1 MFRKLAD
8 RLKEFKLTM
17 RMKLT
22 LSLSAIAVTLLVSSV
37 ISIMEYYKMSNYV
50 SDLIA
55 DNIRSVNVAQ
65 KLSEVTN
72 KYNLDLLTVIGDD
85 AVSTLPDFHQKEFM
99 AHCDSLRNSLTS
111 DKMVPLTDSVV
122 YAYSAYMLT
131 SLELNDVLL
140 SDFIDTRAW
149 YFDRLQP
156 KFKRL
161 NSYIDVLN
169 NAIYEDLKKNSLT
182 FQRGFYRSIIP
193 GAVAVGVGLLL
204 VLMLLFFLLVYYVN
218 PIYRMLA
225 GLNNYRSFNKK
236 YSYSFEGD
244 DQLAELNDGITE
256 LAGEN
261 QMLRKRVANL
271 RAKVASGTV
280 ASGTVASTSSA
291 TTVAS
296 VTEPAAEVTGRDEP
310 VEVTGRDEPAEVTKE
325 GELLEVTGKEA
336 SVTEPAEVTAPTNNN

>member
-85 AVSTLPDFHQKEFM
+85 SINTLPDFHQKEFM

-161 NSYIDVLN
+161 NYYIDVLN
-169 NAIYEDLKKNSLT
+169 EAIYDDLKKNSLT

-296 VTEPAAEVTGRDEP
+296 VTEPA
-310 VEVTGRDEPAEVTKE
+310 EVTGRDEPAEVTGG

>member
-1 MFRKLAD
+1 MLRKLAD
-8 RLKEFKLTM
+8 RMKEFRLTM

-37 ISIMEYYKMSNYV
+37 ISIMEYYRMSNYV

-72 KYNLDLLTVIGDD
+72 KYNLDLLTLIGDNS
-85 AVSTLPDFHQKEFM
+85 VNTLPDFHQKEFM
-99 AHCDSLRNSLTS
+99 GHCDSLRNSLTS

-131 SLELNDVLL
+131 SLELNDVML

-156 KFKRL
+156 KFRRL
-161 NSYIDVLN
+161 NHYIDVLN
-169 NAIYEDLKKNSLT
+169 EAIYDDLKKNSLT

-204 VLMLLFFLLVYYVN
+204 VLMLLFFLLVFYVN
-218 PIYRMLA
+218 PIYRMLS
-225 GLNNYRSFNKK
+225 GLNNYRSYNKK

-244 DQLAELNDGITE
+244 DQLVELNDGITE
-256 LAGEN
+256 LTGEN

-271 RAKVASGTV
+271 RAKIAS
-280 ASGTVASTSSA
+280 ASEPKDNGASRAGETDRTTDPA
-291 TTVAS
+291 TGQAK
-296 VTEPAAEVTGRDEP
+296 D
-310 VEVTGRDEPAEVTKE
+310 
-325 GELLEVTGKEA
+325 
-336 SVTEPAEVTAPTNNN
+336 NQ

>member
-1 MFRKLAD
+1 MFRKLVD
-8 RLKEFKLTM
+8 RMKEFRLTM

-37 ISIMEYYKMSNYV
+37 ISIMEYYRMSNYV

-72 KYNLDLLTVIGDD
+72 KYNLDLLALIGDNS
-85 AVSTLPDFHQKEFM
+85 VNTLPDFHQKEFM
-99 AHCDSLRNSLTS
+99 GHCDSLRNSLTS

-131 SLELNDVLL
+131 SLELNDVML

-156 KFKRL
+156 KFRRL
-161 NSYIDVLN
+161 NHYIDVLN
-169 NAIYEDLKKNSLT
+169 EAIYDDLKKNSLT

-204 VLMLLFFLLVYYVN
+204 VLMLLFFLLVFYVN
-218 PIYRMLA
+218 PIYRMLS
-225 GLNNYRSFNKK
+225 GLNNYRSYNKK

-244 DQLAELNDGITE
+244 DQLVELNDGITE
-256 LAGEN
+256 LTGEN

-271 RAKVASGTV
+271 RAKIAS
-280 ASGTVASTSSA
+280 ASEPKDNGALGAGETDRTTDPA
-291 TTVAS
+291 TGQAK
-296 VTEPAAEVTGRDEP
+296 D
-310 VEVTGRDEPAEVTKE
+310 
-325 GELLEVTGKEA
+325 
-336 SVTEPAEVTAPTNNN
+336 NQ

>member
-1 MFRKLAD
+1 MLRKLAD
-8 RLKEFKLTM
+8 RMKEFRLTM

-37 ISIMEYYKMSNYV
+37 ISIMEYYRMSDYV

-72 KYNLDLLTVIGDD
+72 KYNLDLLTLIGDNS
-85 AVSTLPDFHQKEFM
+85 VNTLPDFHQKEFM
-99 AHCDSLRNSLTS
+99 GHCDSLRNSLTS

-131 SLELNDVLL
+131 SLELNDVML

-156 KFKRL
+156 KFRRL
-161 NSYIDVLN
+161 NHYIDVLN
-169 NAIYEDLKKNSLT
+169 EAIYDDLKKNSLT
-182 FQRGFYRSIIP
+182 FQRGVYRSIIP

-204 VLMLLFFLLVYYVN
+204 VLMLLFFLLVFYVN
-218 PIYRMLA
+218 PIYRMLS
-225 GLNNYRSFNKK
+225 GLNNYRSYNKK

-256 LAGEN
+256 LTGEN

-271 RAKVASGTV
+271 RAKVASTG
-280 ASGTVASTSSA
+280 SA
-291 TTVAS
+291 H
-296 VTEPAAEVTGRDEP
+296 
-310 VEVTGRDEPAEVTKE
+310 
-325 GELLEVTGKEA
+325 
-336 SVTEPAEVTAPTNNN
+336 NNN

>member
-37 ISIMEYYKMSNYV
+37 ISIMEYYKMSDYV

-161 NSYIDVLN
+161 NYYIDVLN
-169 NAIYEDLKKNSLT
+169 GAIYDDLKKNSLT

-256 LAGEN
+256 LTGEN

-280 ASGTVASTSSA
+280 ASTGSA

-296 VTEPAAEVTGRDEP
+296 VTEP
-310 VEVTGRDEPAEVTKE
+310 VEVTG
-325 GELLEVTGKEA
+325 
-336 SVTEPAEVTAPTNNN
+336 TAKNNN

>member
-8 RLKEFKLTM
+8 RMKEFKLTM

-37 ISIMEYYKMSNYV
+37 ISIMEYYRMSDYV

-72 KYNLDLLTVIGDD
+72 KYNLDLLALIGDNS
-85 AVSTLPDFHQKEFM
+85 VNTLPDFHQKEFM
-99 AHCDSLRNSLTS
+99 GHCDSLRNSLTS

-131 SLELNDVLL
+131 SLELNDVML

-156 KFKRL
+156 KFRRL
-161 NSYIDVLN
+161 NHYIDVLTE
-169 NAIYEDLKKNSLT
+169 AIYDDLKKNSLT

-204 VLMLLFFLLVYYVN
+204 VLMLLFFLLVFYVN
-218 PIYRMLA
+218 PIYRMLS
-225 GLNNYRSFNKK
+225 GLNNYRSYNKK

-244 DQLAELNDGITE
+244 DQLVELNDGITE
-256 LAGEN
+256 LTGEN

-271 RAKVASGTV
+271 RAKIASASEPKDNGASGAGETDR
-280 ASGTVASTSSA
+280 TTDPA
-291 TTVAS
+291 TGQAK
-296 VTEPAAEVTGRDEP
+296 D
-310 VEVTGRDEPAEVTKE
+310 
-325 GELLEVTGKEA
+325 
-336 SVTEPAEVTAPTNNN
+336 NQ

>member
-1 MFRKLAD
+1 MLRKLAD
-8 RLKEFKLTM
+8 RMKEFRLTM

-37 ISIMEYYKMSNYV
+37 ISIMEYYRMSNYV

-72 KYNLDLLTVIGDD
+72 KYNLDLLTLIGDNS
-85 AVSTLPDFHQKEFM
+85 VNTLPDFHQKEFM
-99 AHCDSLRNSLTS
+99 GHCDSLRNSLTS

-131 SLELNDVLL
+131 SLELNDVML

-156 KFKRL
+156 KFRRL
-161 NSYIDVLN
+161 DHYIDVLN
-169 NAIYEDLKKNSLT
+169 EAIYDDLKKNSLT

-204 VLMLLFFLLVYYVN
+204 VLMLLFFLLVFYVN
-218 PIYRMLA
+218 PIYRMLS
-225 GLNNYRSFNKK
+225 GLNNYRSYNKK

-244 DQLAELNDGITE
+244 DQLVELNDGITE
-256 LAGEN
+256 LTGEN

-271 RAKVASGTV
+271 RAKIAS
-280 ASGTVASTSSA
+280 ASEPKDNGASRAGETDRTTDPA
-291 TTVAS
+291 TGQAK
-296 VTEPAAEVTGRDEP
+296 D
-310 VEVTGRDEPAEVTKE
+310 
-325 GELLEVTGKEA
+325 
-336 SVTEPAEVTAPTNNN
+336 NQ

>member
-1 MFRKLAD
+1 MLRKLAD
-8 RLKEFKLTM
+8 RMKEFRLTM

-37 ISIMEYYKMSNYV
+37 ISIMEYYRMSNYV

-72 KYNLDLLTVIGDD
+72 KYNLDLLTLIGDNS
-85 AVSTLPDFHQKEFM
+85 VNTLPDFHQKEFM
-99 AHCDSLRNSLTS
+99 GHCDSLRNSLTS

-131 SLELNDVLL
+131 SLELNDVML

-156 KFKRL
+156 KFRRL
-161 NSYIDVLN
+161 NHYIDVLN
-169 NAIYEDLKKNSLT
+169 EAIYDDLKKNSLT

-204 VLMLLFFLLVYYVN
+204 VLMLLFFLLVFYVN
-218 PIYRMLA
+218 PIYRMLS
-225 GLNNYRSFNKK
+225 GLNNYRSYNKK

-244 DQLAELNDGITE
+244 DQLVELNDGITE
-256 LAGEN
+256 LTGEN

-271 RAKVASGTV
+271 RAKIAS
-280 ASGTVASTSSA
+280 ASEPKDNGALGAGETDRTTDPA
-291 TTVAS
+291 TGQAK
-296 VTEPAAEVTGRDEP
+296 D
-310 VEVTGRDEPAEVTKE
+310 
-325 GELLEVTGKEA
+325 
-336 SVTEPAEVTAPTNNN
+336 NQ

>member
-8 RLKEFKLTM
+8 RMKEFKLTM

-37 ISIMEYYKMSNYV
+37 ISIMEYYRMSNYV

-72 KYNLDLLTVIGDD
+72 KYNLDLLALIGDNS
-85 AVSTLPDFHQKEFM
+85 VNTLPDFHQKEFM
-99 AHCDSLRNSLTS
+99 GHCDSLRNSLTS

-131 SLELNDVLL
+131 SLELNDVML

-156 KFKRL
+156 KFRRL
-161 NSYIDVLN
+161 NHYIDVLN
-169 NAIYEDLKKNSLT
+169 EAIYDDLKKNSLT

-193 GAVAVGVGLLL
+193 GAVAVGLLL
-204 VLMLLFFLLVYYVN
+204 VLMLLFFLLVFYVN
-218 PIYRMLA
+218 PIYRMLS
-225 GLNNYRSFNKK
+225 GLNNYRSYNKK

-256 LAGEN
+256 LTGEN

-271 RAKVASGTV
+271 RAKVASTG
-280 ASGTVASTSSA
+280 SA
-291 TTVAS
+291 H
-296 VTEPAAEVTGRDEP
+296 
-310 VEVTGRDEPAEVTKE
+310 
-325 GELLEVTGKEA
+325 
-336 SVTEPAEVTAPTNNN
+336 NNN

>member
-8 RLKEFKLTM
+8 RMKEFKLTM

-37 ISIMEYYKMSNYV
+37 ISIMEYYRMSNYV

-85 AVSTLPDFHQKEFM
+85 SVNTLPDFHQKEFM
-99 AHCDSLRNSLTS
+99 GHCDSLRNSLTS

-131 SLELNDVLL
+131 SLELNDVML

-156 KFKRL
+156 KFRRL
-161 NSYIDVLN
+161 NHNIDVLN
-169 NAIYEDLKKNSLT
+169 EAIYDDLKKNSLT

-204 VLMLLFFLLVYYVN
+204 VLMLLFFLLVFYVN
-218 PIYRMLA
+218 PIYRMLS
-225 GLNNYRSFNKK
+225 GLNNYRSYNKK

-256 LAGEN
+256 LTGEN

-271 RAKVASGTV
+271 RAKVASTG
-280 ASGTVASTSSA
+280 SA
-291 TTVAS
+291 H
-296 VTEPAAEVTGRDEP
+296 
-310 VEVTGRDEPAEVTKE
+310 
-325 GELLEVTGKEA
+325 
-336 SVTEPAEVTAPTNNN
+336 NNN

>member
-8 RLKEFKLTM
+8 RMKEFKLTM

-55 DNIRSVNVAQ
+55 DNIKSVNVAQ

-72 KYNLDLLTVIGDD
+72 QYNLDLLTVIGDD
-85 AVSTLPDFHQKEFM
+85 SVNTLPDFHQKEFM
-99 AHCDSLRNSLTS
+99 GHCDSLRNSLTS

-156 KFKRL
+156 KFRRL

-169 NAIYEDLKKNSLT
+169 SAIYDDLKKNSLT

-204 VLMLLFFLLVYYVN
+204 VLMLLFFILVYYVN

-256 LAGEN
+256 LTGEN

-271 RAKVASGTV
+271 RAKVASTV
-280 ASGTVASTSSA
+280 GESGRATGAATATSS
-291 TTVAS
+291 
-296 VTEPAAEVTGRDEP
+296 VTDPTEVTG
-310 VEVTGRDEPAEVTKE
+310 TSK
-325 GELLEVTGKEA
+325 
-336 SVTEPAEVTAPTNNN
+336 NNN

>member
-1 MFRKLAD
+1 MFRKLVD
-8 RLKEFKLTM
+8 RMKEFRLTM

-37 ISIMEYYKMSNYV
+37 ISIMEYYRMSNYV

-72 KYNLDLLTVIGDD
+72 KYNLDLLALIGDNS
-85 AVSTLPDFHQKEFM
+85 VNTLPDFHQKEFM
-99 AHCDSLRNSLTS
+99 GHCDSLRNSLTS

-131 SLELNDVLL
+131 SLELNDVML

-149 YFDRLQP
+149 YLDRLQP
-156 KFKRL
+156 KFRRL
-161 NSYIDVLN
+161 NHYIDVLN
-169 NAIYEDLKKNSLT
+169 EAIYDDLKKNSLT

-204 VLMLLFFLLVYYVN
+204 VLMLLFFLLVFYVN
-218 PIYRMLA
+218 PIYRMLS
-225 GLNNYRSFNKK
+225 GLNNYRSYNKK

-244 DQLAELNDGITE
+244 DQLVELNDGITE
-256 LAGEN
+256 LTGEN

-271 RAKVASGTV
+271 RAKIASASEPKDNGASGAGETDR
-280 ASGTVASTSSA
+280 TTDPA
-291 TTVAS
+291 TGQAK
-296 VTEPAAEVTGRDEP
+296 D
-310 VEVTGRDEPAEVTKE
+310 
-325 GELLEVTGKEA
+325 
-336 SVTEPAEVTAPTNNN
+336 NQ

>member
-8 RLKEFKLTM
+8 RMKEFKLTM

-37 ISIMEYYKMSNYV
+37 ISIMEYYRMSDYV

-72 KYNLDLLTVIGDD
+72 KYNLDLLTLIGDNS
-85 AVSTLPDFHQKEFM
+85 VNTLPDFHQKEFM
-99 AHCDSLRNSLTS
+99 GHCDSLRNSLTS

-131 SLELNDVLL
+131 SLELNDVML

-156 KFKRL
+156 KFRRL
-161 NSYIDVLN
+161 NHYIDVLN
-169 NAIYEDLKKNSLT
+169 EAIYDDLKKNSLT

-204 VLMLLFFLLVYYVN
+204 VLMLLFFLLVFYVN
-218 PIYRMLA
+218 PIYRMLS
-225 GLNNYRSFNKK
+225 GLNNYRSYNKK

-244 DQLAELNDGITE
+244 DQLVELNDGITE
-256 LAGEN
+256 LTGEN

-271 RAKVASGTV
+271 RTKIASASEPKDNGASGAGETDR
-280 ASGTVASTSSA
+280 TTDPA
-291 TTVAS
+291 TGQAK
-296 VTEPAAEVTGRDEP
+296 D
-310 VEVTGRDEPAEVTKE
+310 
-325 GELLEVTGKEA
+325 
-336 SVTEPAEVTAPTNNN
+336 NQ

>member
-8 RLKEFKLTM
+8 RMKEFKLTM

-37 ISIMEYYKMSNYV
+37 ISIMEYYRMSNYV

-72 KYNLDLLTVIGDD
+72 KYNLDLLALIGDNS
-85 AVSTLPDFHQKEFM
+85 VNTLPDFHQKEFM
-99 AHCDSLRNSLTS
+99 GHCDSLRNSLTS

-131 SLELNDVLL
+131 SLELNDVML

-149 YFDRLQP
+149 YFDRLQL
-156 KFKRL
+156 KFRRL
-161 NSYIDVLN
+161 NHYIDVLN
-169 NAIYEDLKKNSLT
+169 EAIYDDLKKNSLT

-204 VLMLLFFLLVYYVN
+204 VLMLLFFLLVFYVN
-218 PIYRMLA
+218 PIYRMLS
-225 GLNNYRSFNKK
+225 GLNNYRSYNKK

-256 LAGEN
+256 LTGEN

-271 RAKVASGTV
+271 RAKVASTG
-280 ASGTVASTSSA
+280 SA
-291 TTVAS
+291 H
-296 VTEPAAEVTGRDEP
+296 
-310 VEVTGRDEPAEVTKE
+310 
-325 GELLEVTGKEA
+325 
-336 SVTEPAEVTAPTNNN
+336 NNN

>member
-1 MFRKLAD
+1 MLRKLAD
-8 RLKEFKLTM
+8 RMKEFRLTM

-37 ISIMEYYKMSNYV
+37 ISIMEYYRMSNYV

-72 KYNLDLLTVIGDD
+72 KYNLDLLTLIGDNS
-85 AVSTLPDFHQKEFM
+85 VNTLPDFHQKEFM
-99 AHCDSLRNSLTS
+99 GHCDSLRNSLTS

-131 SLELNDVLL
+131 SLELNDVML

-156 KFKRL
+156 KFRRL
-161 NSYIDVLN
+161 NHYIDVLN
-169 NAIYEDLKKNSLT
+169 EAIYDDLKKYSLT

-204 VLMLLFFLLVYYVN
+204 VLMLLFFLLVFYVN
-218 PIYRMLA
+218 PIYRMLS
-225 GLNNYRSFNKK
+225 GLNNYRSYNKK

-244 DQLAELNDGITE
+244 DQLVELNDGITE
-256 LAGEN
+256 LTGEN

-271 RAKVASGTV
+271 RAKIAS
-280 ASGTVASTSSA
+280 ASEPKDNGALGAGETDRTTDPA
-291 TTVAS
+291 TGQAK
-296 VTEPAAEVTGRDEP
+296 D
-310 VEVTGRDEPAEVTKE
+310 
-325 GELLEVTGKEA
+325 
-336 SVTEPAEVTAPTNNN
+336 NQ

>member
-1 MFRKLAD
+1 MFRKLVD
-8 RLKEFKLTM
+8 RMKEFKLTM

-37 ISIMEYYKMSNYV
+37 ISIMEYYRMSSYV

-72 KYNLDLLTVIGDD
+72 KYNLDLLALIGDNS
-85 AVSTLPDFHQKEFM
+85 VNTLPDFHQKEFM
-99 AHCDSLRNSLTS
+99 GHCDSLRNSLTS

-131 SLELNDVLL
+131 SLELNDVML
-140 SDFIDTRAW
+140 SDFIDTGAW

-156 KFKRL
+156 KFRRL
-161 NSYIDVLN
+161 NHYIDVLN
-169 NAIYEDLKKNSLT
+169 EAIYDDLKKNSLT

-204 VLMLLFFLLVYYVN
+204 VLMLLFFLLVFYVN
-218 PIYRMLA
+218 PIYRMLS
-225 GLNNYRSFNKK
+225 GLNNYRSYNKK

-256 LAGEN
+256 LTGEN

-271 RAKVASGTV
+271 RAKIASASEPKDNGASGAGETDR
-280 ASGTVASTSSA
+280 TTDPA
-291 TTVAS
+291 TGQAK
-296 VTEPAAEVTGRDEP
+296 D
-310 VEVTGRDEPAEVTKE
+310 
-325 GELLEVTGKEA
+325 
-336 SVTEPAEVTAPTNNN
+336 NQ

>member
-8 RLKEFKLTM
+8 RMKEFKLTM

-37 ISIMEYYKMSNYV
+37 ISIMEYYRMSSYV

-55 DNIRSVNVAQ
+55 DNIRSVNLAQ

-85 AVSTLPDFHQKEFM
+85 SVNTLPDFHQKEFM
-99 AHCDSLRNSLTS
+99 GHCDSLRNSLTS
-111 DKMVPLTDSVV
+111 SKMVPLTDSVL

-156 KFKRL
+156 RFKRL
-161 NSYIDVLN
+161 NNYIDVLN
-169 NAIYEDLKKNSLT
+169 GAIYDDLKKNSLT

-204 VLMLLFFLLVYYVN
+204 VLMLLFFLLVFYVN
-218 PIYRMLA
+218 PIYRMLS
-225 GLNNYRSFNKK
+225 GLNNYRSYNKK

-244 DQLAELNDGITE
+244 DQLVELNDGITE
-256 LAGEN
+256 LTGEN

-271 RAKVASGTV
+271 RAKIASASEPKDGGASGAGESDRT
-280 ASGTVASTSSA
+280 TDPA
-291 TTVAS
+291 TGQAK
-296 VTEPAAEVTGRDEP
+296 D
-310 VEVTGRDEPAEVTKE
+310 
-325 GELLEVTGKEA
+325 
-336 SVTEPAEVTAPTNNN
+336 NQ

>member
-1 MFRKLAD
+1 MLRKLAD
-8 RLKEFKLTM
+8 RMKEFKLTM

-37 ISIMEYYKMSNYV
+37 ISIMEYYRMSNYV

-72 KYNLDLLTVIGDD
+72 KYNLDLLALIGDNS
-85 AVSTLPDFHQKEFM
+85 VNTLPDFHQKEFM
-99 AHCDSLRNSLTS
+99 GHCDSLRNSLTS

-131 SLELNDVLL
+131 SLELNDVML

-156 KFKRL
+156 KFRRL
-161 NSYIDVLN
+161 NHYIDVLN
-169 NAIYEDLKKNSLT
+169 EAIYDDLKKNSLT

-204 VLMLLFFLLVYYVN
+204 VLMLLFFLLVFYVN
-218 PIYRMLA
+218 PIYRMLS
-225 GLNNYRSFNKK
+225 GLNNYRSYNKK

-244 DQLAELNDGITE
+244 DQLVELNDGITE
-256 LAGEN
+256 LTGEN

-271 RAKVASGTV
+271 RAKIASASEPKDNGASGAGETDR
-280 ASGTVASTSSA
+280 TTDPA
-291 TTVAS
+291 TGQAK
-296 VTEPAAEVTGRDEP
+296 D
-310 VEVTGRDEPAEVTKE
+310 
-325 GELLEVTGKEA
+325 
-336 SVTEPAEVTAPTNNN
+336 NQ

>member
-1 MFRKLAD
+1 MLRKLAD
-8 RLKEFKLTM
+8 RMKEFRLTM

-37 ISIMEYYKMSNYV
+37 ISIMEYYRMSNYV

-72 KYNLDLLTVIGDD
+72 KYNLDLLTLIGDNS
-85 AVSTLPDFHQKEFM
+85 VNTLPDFHQKEFM
-99 AHCDSLRNSLTS
+99 GHCDSLRNSLTS

-131 SLELNDVLL
+131 SLELNDVML

-156 KFKRL
+156 KFRRL
-161 NSYIDVLN
+161 NHYIDVLN
-169 NAIYEDLKKNSLT
+169 EAIYDDLKKNSLT

-204 VLMLLFFLLVYYVN
+204 VLMLLFFLLVFYVN
-218 PIYRMLA
+218 PIYRMLS
-225 GLNNYRSFNKK
+225 GLNNYRSYNKK

-244 DQLAELNDGITE
+244 DQLVELNDGITE
-256 LAGEN
+256 LTGEN

-271 RAKVASGTV
+271 RAKIASASEPKDNGASGAGETDR
-280 ASGTVASTSSA
+280 TTDPA
-291 TTVAS
+291 TGQAK
-296 VTEPAAEVTGRDEP
+296 D
-310 VEVTGRDEPAEVTKE
+310 
-325 GELLEVTGKEA
+325 
-336 SVTEPAEVTAPTNNN
+336 NQ

>member
-1 MFRKLAD
+1 MLRKLAD
-8 RLKEFKLTM
+8 RMKEFKLTM

-37 ISIMEYYKMSNYV
+37 ISIMEYYRMSDYV

-72 KYNLDLLTVIGDD
+72 KYNLDLLALIGDNS
-85 AVSTLPDFHQKEFM
+85 VNTLPDFHQKEFM
-99 AHCDSLRNSLTS
+99 GHCDSLRNSLTS

-131 SLELNDVLL
+131 SLELNDVML

-156 KFKRL
+156 KFRRL
-161 NSYIDVLN
+161 NYYIDVLN
-169 NAIYEDLKKNSLT
+169 EAIYDDLKKNSLT

-204 VLMLLFFLLVYYVN
+204 VLMLLFFLLVFYVN
-218 PIYRMLA
+218 PIYRMLS
-225 GLNNYRSFNKK
+225 GLNNYRSYNKK

-244 DQLAELNDGITE
+244 DQLVELNDGITE
-256 LAGEN
+256 LTGEN

-271 RAKVASGTV
+271 RAKIASASEPKDNGASGAGETDR
-280 ASGTVASTSSA
+280 TTDPA
-291 TTVAS
+291 TGQAK
-296 VTEPAAEVTGRDEP
+296 D
-310 VEVTGRDEPAEVTKE
+310 
-325 GELLEVTGKEA
+325 
-336 SVTEPAEVTAPTNNN
+336 NQ

>member
-1 MFRKLAD
+1 MLRKLAD
-8 RLKEFKLTM
+8 RMKEFRLTM

-37 ISIMEYYKMSNYV
+37 ISIMEYYRMSNYV

-72 KYNLDLLTVIGDD
+72 KYNLDLLALIGDNS
-85 AVSTLPDFHQKEFM
+85 VNTLPDFHQKEFM
-99 AHCDSLRNSLTS
+99 GHCDSLRNSLTS

-131 SLELNDVLL
+131 SLELNDVMR

-156 KFKRL
+156 KFRRL
-161 NSYIDVLN
+161 NHYIDVLN
-169 NAIYEDLKKNSLT
+169 EAIYDDLKKNSLT

-204 VLMLLFFLLVYYVN
+204 VLMLLFFLLVFYVN
-218 PIYRMLA
+218 PIYRMLS
-225 GLNNYRSFNKK
+225 GLNNYRSYNKK

-256 LAGEN
+256 LTGEN
-261 QMLRKRVANL
+261 QMLRKRVANQ
-271 RAKVASGTV
+271 RAKVASTG
-280 ASGTVASTSSA
+280 SA
-291 TTVAS
+291 H
-296 VTEPAAEVTGRDEP
+296 
-310 VEVTGRDEPAEVTKE
+310 
-325 GELLEVTGKEA
+325 
-336 SVTEPAEVTAPTNNN
+336 NNN

>member
-1 MFRKLAD
+1 MLRKLAD
-8 RLKEFKLTM
+8 RMKEFKLTM

-37 ISIMEYYKMSNYV
+37 ISIMEYYRMSDYV

-72 KYNLDLLTVIGDD
+72 KYNLDLLTLIGDNS
-85 AVSTLPDFHQKEFM
+85 VNTLPDFHQKEFM
-99 AHCDSLRNSLTS
+99 GHCDSLRNSLTS

-131 SLELNDVLL
+131 SLELNDVML

-156 KFKRL
+156 KFRRL
-161 NSYIDVLN
+161 NHYIDVLN
-169 NAIYEDLKKNSLT
+169 EAIYDDLKKNSLT

-204 VLMLLFFLLVYYVN
+204 VLMLLFFLLVFYVN
-218 PIYRMLA
+218 PIYRMLS
-225 GLNNYRSFNKK
+225 GLNNYRSYNKK

-244 DQLAELNDGITE
+244 DQLVELNDGITE
-256 LAGEN
+256 LTGEN

-271 RAKVASGTV
+271 RAKIAS
-280 ASGTVASTSSA
+280 ASEPKDNGALGAGETDRTTDPA
-291 TTVAS
+291 TGQAK
-296 VTEPAAEVTGRDEP
+296 D
-310 VEVTGRDEPAEVTKE
+310 
-325 GELLEVTGKEA
+325 
-336 SVTEPAEVTAPTNNN
+336 NQ

>member
-1 MFRKLAD
+1 MLRKLAD
-8 RLKEFKLTM
+8 RMKEFRLTM

-37 ISIMEYYKMSNYV
+37 ISIMEYYRMSDYV

-72 KYNLDLLTVIGDD
+72 KYNLDLLALIGDNS
-85 AVSTLPDFHQKEFM
+85 VNTLPDFHQKEFM
-99 AHCDSLRNSLTS
+99 GHCDSLRNSLTS

-131 SLELNDVLL
+131 SLELNDVML

-156 KFKRL
+156 KFRRL
-161 NSYIDVLN
+161 NHYIDVLN
-169 NAIYEDLKKNSLT
+169 EAIYDDLKKNSLT

-204 VLMLLFFLLVYYVN
+204 VLMLLFFLLVFYVN
-218 PIYRMLA
+218 PIYRMLS
-225 GLNNYRSFNKK
+225 GLNNYRSYNKK

-244 DQLAELNDGITE
+244 DQLVELNDGITE
-256 LAGEN
+256 LTGEN

-271 RAKVASGTV
+271 RAKIASASEPKDNGASGAGETDR
-280 ASGTVASTSSA
+280 TTDPA
-291 TTVAS
+291 TGQAK
-296 VTEPAAEVTGRDEP
+296 D
-310 VEVTGRDEPAEVTKE
+310 
-325 GELLEVTGKEA
+325 
-336 SVTEPAEVTAPTNNN
+336 NQ

>member
-8 RLKEFKLTM
+8 RMKEFKLTM

-37 ISIMEYYKMSNYV
+37 ISIMEYYRMSNYV

-72 KYNLDLLTVIGDD
+72 KYNLDLLALIGDNS
-85 AVSTLPDFHQKEFM
+85 VNTLPDFHQKEFM
-99 AHCDSLRNSLTS
+99 GHCDSLRNSLTS

-131 SLELNDVLL
+131 SLELNDVML

-156 KFKRL
+156 KFRRL
-161 NSYIDVLN
+161 NHYIDVLN
-169 NAIYEDLKKNSLT
+169 EAIYDDLKKNSLT

-204 VLMLLFFLLVYYVN
+204 VLMLLFFLLVFYVN
-218 PIYRMLA
+218 PIYRMLS
-225 GLNNYRSFNKK
+225 GLNNYRSYNKK

-244 DQLAELNDGITE
+244 DQLVELNDGITE
-256 LAGEN
+256 LPGEN
-261 QMLRKRVANL
+261 QMLRRRVANL
-271 RAKVASGTV
+271 RAKIASASEPKDNGASGAGETDR
-280 ASGTVASTSSA
+280 TTDQA
-291 TTVAS
+291 TGQAK
-296 VTEPAAEVTGRDEP
+296 D
-310 VEVTGRDEPAEVTKE
+310 
-325 GELLEVTGKEA
+325 
-336 SVTEPAEVTAPTNNN
+336 NQ

>member
-1 MFRKLAD
+1 MFRKLVD
-8 RLKEFKLTM
+8 RMKEFKLTM

-37 ISIMEYYKMSNYV
+37 ISIMEYYRMSDYV

-72 KYNLDLLTVIGDD
+72 KYNLDLLALIGDNS
-85 AVSTLPDFHQKEFM
+85 VNTLPDFHQKEFM
-99 AHCDSLRNSLTS
+99 GHCDSLRNSLTS

-131 SLELNDVLL
+131 SLELNDVML

-156 KFKRL
+156 KFRRL
-161 NSYIDVLN
+161 NHYIDVLN
-169 NAIYEDLKKNSLT
+169 EAIYDDLKKNSLT

-204 VLMLLFFLLVYYVN
+204 VLMLLFFLLVFYVN
-218 PIYRMLA
+218 PIYRMLS
-225 GLNNYRSFNKK
+225 GLNNYRSYNKK

-244 DQLAELNDGITE
+244 DQLVELNDGITE
-256 LAGEN
+256 LTGEN

-271 RAKVASGTV
+271 RAKIASASEPKDNGASGAGETDR
-280 ASGTVASTSSA
+280 TTDPA
-291 TTVAS
+291 TGQAK
-296 VTEPAAEVTGRDEP
+296 D
-310 VEVTGRDEPAEVTKE
+310 
-325 GELLEVTGKEA
+325 
-336 SVTEPAEVTAPTNNN
+336 NQ